1 LILETDYPSS
11 ISSSES
17 SVHSD
22 EEVDYSDLDKNENQ
36 IRSGGHAKPK
46 AGTSTTQEVST
57 KMTSQLNCEERP
69 AVFSWPGYIPGPEA
83 ILTARARFGDNRR
96 LVTRYHIRPPIP
108 PADALEPPPVNTPA
122 FAPTLGAFQAL
133 LETFGKSA
141 LQLQA
146 DHTLDT
152 AAPDQE
158 AFVQAFQGAVRFVN
172 SMIEDRSVLNDRI
185 QDLAKE
191 IKAANAIN
199 VKLSEQVKSA
209 LAEDSRKDKDIKSKE
224 EETKV
229 LRTLYLNAIQE
240 KEDAEAQRSRD
251 AQIAADAVS
260 KRRREVF
267 DEAMKKAKVSG
278 Q

>member
-1 LILETDYPSS
+1 
-11 ISSSES
+11 
-17 SVHSD
+17 
-22 EEVDYSDLDKNENQ
+22 
-36 IRSGGHAKPK
+36 
-46 AGTSTTQEVST
+46 
-57 KMTSQLNCEERP
+57 
-69 AVFSWPGYIPGPEA
+69 
-83 ILTARARFGDNRR
+83 
-96 LVTRYHIRPPIP
+96 
-108 PADALEPPPVNTPA
+108 
-122 FAPTLGAFQAL
+122 
-133 LETFGKSA
+133 
-141 LQLQA
+141 
-146 DHTLDT
+146 
-152 AAPDQE
+152 
-158 AFVQAFQGAVRFVN
+158 
-172 SMIEDRSVLNDRI
+172 MIEDRSVLNDRI

-209 LAEDSRKDKDIKSKE
+209 FAEDSRKDKDIKSKE